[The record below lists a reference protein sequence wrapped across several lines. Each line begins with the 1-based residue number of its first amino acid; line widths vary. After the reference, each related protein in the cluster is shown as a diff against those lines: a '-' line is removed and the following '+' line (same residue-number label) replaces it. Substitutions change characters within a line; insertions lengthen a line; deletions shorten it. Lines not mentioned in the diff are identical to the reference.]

1 MENVDCYISE
11 NGYFIA
17 SSYDIKNLIDL
28 SESEISTMPTA
39 SDSTVKIAGRDGD
52 VVLSTTYEPI
62 LFNIV
67 CYTEDNLTA
76 TQKISEENKIKAFL
90 NNIKNHTIRLGM
102 EDRNIFYNV
111 KYSGSLTVVRYP
123 KSLRFSIPLKSSN
136 SYGKEITTKKIIGNN
151 SEDSNTIK
159 EVGAKFTILGPAS
172 SPSISFNGY
181 VMEFNSNIEAGTKL
195 IIDSSRSTITSINE
209 LGRRTNQM
217 PYYNHQFPKIQNGTN
232 TLQIISGI
240 DDEEQVTVEWNDLTL

>member
-17 SSYDIKNLIDL
+17 PDYNIRNLIDP
-28 SESEISTMPTA
+28 SESDLSTMPST
-39 SDSTVKIAGRDGD
+39 SDSSVKIAGRDGD

-62 LFNIV
+62 PFNIV
-67 CYTEDNLTA
+67 CFTEDNLTPE
-76 TQKISEENKIKAFL
+76 QKIIEEDKVKNFL
-90 NNIKNHTIRLGM
+90 NYIKNHTIKLGM
-102 EDRNIFYNV
+102 ESRNVYYNV

-123 KSLRFSIPLKSSN
+123 KTLRFSIPLKSSS
-136 SYGKEITTKKIIGNN
+136 SYGKKIPSKVITGNN
-151 SEDSNTIK
+151 SEISNTIK
-159 EVGAKFTILGPAS
+159 EVGAEFTILGPAS

-209 LGRRTNQM
+209 LGRKTNQM